1 MKFRKLT
8 HILTVLAF
16 STLMHA
22 TQAYADIIKMDAL
35 LIDTYSYNTFQR
47 FDDKLGTLIDV
58 TYFYEG
64 ILTARGFND
73 CCAVVAA
80 DWEGGIDIQVITYFG
95 TVSSDTNII
104 NVRSFDIDD
113 GGFLSLFDIAVSGT
127 LFSSYP
133 AIGDVVVSSNTPMIA
148 PLSPLDGKFNCGGS
162 IYTLLRKC
170 LSTESPLSMRVVYTY
185 DTDAITQVS
194 GPTTLAI
201 FALGLMGI
209 MSRRFKKQS

>member
-80 DWEGGIDIQVITYFG
+80 DWEGGIDIQVAYYG
-95 TVSSDTNII
+95 SVTNDPDII
-104 NVRSFDIDD
+104 NVRSFDIDE
-113 GGFLSLFDIAVSGT
+113 GSFLYRFDFAVSGT
-127 LFSSYP
+127 MFSGYP
-133 AIGDVVVSSNTPMIA
+133 AIGDAVVYTETTIA
-148 PLSPLDGKFNCGGS
+148 PLLPLDGLFDCGG
-162 IYTLLRKC
+162 YKNADFARC
-170 LSTESPLSMRVVYTY
+170 VSTVPPGNTRVVYTY

>member
-80 DWEGGIDIQVITYFG
+80 DWEGGIDIQVAYYG
-95 TVSSDTNII
+95 SVTNDPDII
-104 NVRSFDIDD
+104 NVRSFDIDE
-113 GGFLSLFDIAVSGT
+113 GSFLYRFDFAVSGT
-127 LFSSYP
+127 MFSSYP
-133 AIGDVVVSSNTPMIA
+133 AIGDVAVITGLTIA
-148 PLSPLDGKFNCGGS
+148 PLSPLDGMFDCNGS
-162 IYTLLRKC
+162 YITVFANC
-170 LSTESPLSMRVVYTY
+170 LSTVSPGNTRVVYTY
-185 DTDAITQVS
+185 DTDAISQVS